1 MNINLPT
8 PDELLKFQI
17 ENYSEMYKNPRSF
30 EHKIFL
36 RKQIYNLK
44 KLQNGNSETDTS
56 IHRCGNNS
64 MRGRS
69 NTSLHALH
77 ERY

>member
-17 ENYSEMYKNPRSF
+17 ESYSEMMNNPRSF

-44 KLQNGNSETDTS
+44 KLQNGDTKINTSVRGRCNNSV
-56 IHRCGNNS
+56 RCGNVS
-64 MRGRS
+64 
-69 NTSLHALH
+69 SLHTSH
-77 ERY
+77 I

>member
-8 PDELLKFQI
+8 SDELKEFQI
-17 ENYSEMYKNPRSF
+17 ENYSEMMNHPRSF

-44 KLQNGNSETDTS
+44 KLQNADIEINTAIRG
-56 IHRCGNNS
+56 RGNNS
-64 MRGRS
+64 MRRWDIS
-69 NTSLHALH
+69 SLHILH
-77 ERY
+77 I